1 MATKTIMGLIAK
13 PFFSVADFLRSIL
26 RSGGGGMPTRV
37 MPHRPSARMLMR
49 VAGVWV
55 ALSGAGQ
62 SFAAVPDPPSAALLQ
77 AKYVSLGE
85 RLRDNPFR
93 QALALDSSE
102 ASNDS
107 QGDVY
112 ALVNH
117 PFATVSVELN
127 NPEHW
132 CDILILHINTK
143 YCHAMTRQGITAMT
157 VSIGKKTPQ
166 PVEEAYPI
174 DFAYRVAAATSKY
187 LEIQLTSGQGPL
199 GTRNYLIQLQAIPV
213 GKTQTFLHLTYSY
226 AYGSAGRIAMKTY
239 LSTIGSGKVGFTVT
253 GRQSHGQPE
262 YIDGMRGLMERNAM
276 RYYLAIDAYLGAL
289 SAPPSAQLQKR
300 LLSWFNGTEQ
310 YPRQLRE
317 IDKSAYIRMKQRE
330 YLRQQTVL

>member
-1 MATKTIMGLIAK
+1 
-13 PFFSVADFLRSIL
+13 
-26 RSGGGGMPTRV
+26 MPRCV
-37 MPHRPSARMLMR
+37 MRPLPSANMLMR
-49 VAGVWV
+49 LLIVWV
-55 ALSGAGQ
+55 AFCSAGT
-62 SFAAVPDPPSAALLQ
+62 SLAAVPDPQSAALLQ
-77 AKYVSLGE
+77 AKFVSLGE
-85 RLRDNPFR
+85 RLQNNPFR
-93 QALALDSSE
+93 QMLALDSFE
-102 ASNDS
+102 ASNDLR
-107 QGDVY
+107 GDVY

-117 PFATVSVELN
+117 PFATVGVALN
-127 NPEHW
+127 SPDHW

-143 YCHAMTRQGITAMT
+143 YCHATTSKGTTAMT

-174 DFAYRVAAATSKY
+174 EFAYRVVAATPHY
-187 LEIQLTSGQGPL
+187 LEIQLSAEQGPW

-213 GKTQTFLHLTYSY
+213 GKAQTFLHLTYSY
-226 AYGSAGRIAMKTY
+226 AYGAAGRLAMKTY
-239 LSTIGSGKVGFTVT
+239 FATIGSDKVGFTVT
-253 GRQSHGQPE
+253 GKQAHGQPE

-289 SAPPSAQLQKR
+289 SAPPPTQLQKR

-317 IDKSAYIRMKQRE
+317 MDQAAYIKMKQRE